1 MMKERRTVAEA
12 TTMMENQQSSGLSVQ
27 AFWVAENINPATY
40 YYWRKRQKLNEHPVF
55 SRLIPVC
62 IEKPKYQSGTNMEN
76 LALTYPNGVRLSV
89 PSGCEL
95 NLIRE
100 LVLIM

>member
-1 MMKERRTVAEA
+1 MKDRKTIAEA
-12 TTMMENQQSSGLSVQ
+12 TTMMENRQSSGLSVQ
-27 AFWVAENINPATY
+27 AFCEAENINLATY
-40 YYWRKRQKLNEHPVF
+40 YYWRKRLQLNDNPAT

-62 IEKPKYQSGTNMEN
+62 IEKPGQHPGRNMES
-76 LALTYPNGVRLSV
+76 LELTYPNGVRLSV
-89 PSGCEL
+89 PPGCEL

>member
-1 MMKERRTVAEA
+1 MKQRRTMAEA
-12 TTMMENQQSSGLSVQ
+12 TTMMENRLTSGLSVQ
-27 AFWVAENINPATY
+27 AFCVAENINPATY
-40 YYWRKRQKLNEHPVF
+40 YYWRKRQKLNENPES

-62 IEKPKYQSGTNMEN
+62 IEKPKHHSGTNREN
-76 LALTYPNGVRLSV
+76 LELTYPNGVRLSV